1 MYIEKYWENYI
12 GGTDDSMTLLDYLA
26 DKQKDEISLDE
37 IFSDSGLDKLDSFR
51 KTDVELSL
59 SVEGFEIEIYY
70 AIDLLTDIV
79 ALLLECKMNG
89 SVNLGELSDMY
100 ETDSI
105 IQITATQEEHEL
117 INNVLKDF
125 VDEPLSYDLSEMMSE
140 EEMQEMAEV
149 CKELRE
155 ELYG

>member
-1 MYIEKYWENYI
+1 MYIEKYWDNYI
-12 GGTDDSMTLLDYLA
+12 GGSDDSMTLLDYLA
-26 DKQKDEISLDE
+26 DKQKEEISFNE

-59 SVEGFEIEIYY
+59 SVEGFEAEIYY
-70 AIDLLTDIV
+70 AIDLLMDIA
-79 ALLLECKMNG
+79 ALLLECKING
-89 SVNLGELSDMY
+89 SVDLGELSDMY
-100 ETDSI
+100 EPDSI
-105 IQITATQEEHEL
+105 IQIMATQEEHVM

-125 VDEPLSYDLSEMMSE
+125 VDEPFLYDLSEMMSE

>member
-26 DKQKDEISLDE
+26 DKQKEEIPLGE
-37 IFSDSGLDKLDSFR
+37 IISDSGLDKLESFR
-51 KTDVELSL
+51 KTDVDISL
-59 SVEGFEIEIYY
+59 FVEGFEAEIHY
-70 AIDLLTDIV
+70 AIDLLMDIA

-100 ETDSI
+100 EPDNVIRIS
-105 IQITATQEEHEL
+105 ATQEEHEMM
-117 INNVLKDF
+117 NKVLMDF
-125 VDEPLSYDLSEMMSE
+125 VTEYLSYDLSEMMSE